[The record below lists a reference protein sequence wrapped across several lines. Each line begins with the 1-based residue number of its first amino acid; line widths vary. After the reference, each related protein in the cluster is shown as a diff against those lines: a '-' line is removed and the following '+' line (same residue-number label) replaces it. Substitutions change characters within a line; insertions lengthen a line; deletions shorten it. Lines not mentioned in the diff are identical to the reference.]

1 MPGCIFH
8 AARYWTNGGYCKS
21 HFYYYY
27 IRWVESFQ
35 MIPCL
40 CIHNLPHTALPALCP
55 IVHHNTFSRDTA
67 DSPVLS
73 TIRRAQN
80 LPGPVCFF
88 IPRIDEEYETEER
101 GRGRSKSEDQGR
113 RNTKFKGKKNHKAK
127 EIISYH
133 CDQLFD
139 KRPLK
144 GRGDWFWLTVW
155 RDAVHHS
162 GRHSAGTWGRIISKI
177 RNKRVWIKKSLG
189 YKLND
194 TLMPVT
200 YFLSQGFASQGSL
213 TS

>member
-1 MPGCIFH
+1 MPGCILY

-27 IRWVESFQ
+27 IIWVESFQ

-40 CIHNLPHTALPALCP
+40 CMHNLPHPVLPPLCP
-55 IVHHNTFSRDTA
+55 IVHHNTFSGDIA
-67 DSPVLS
+67 DSPVPR
-73 TIRRAQN
+73 TTRRAQN
-80 LPGPVCFF
+80 LPDPVCFF
-88 IPRIDEEYETEER
+88 IPRIDEEYKREGR
-101 GRGRSKSEDQGR
+101 GRGRSKSKTRAGETQSLR
-113 RNTKFKGKKNHKAK
+113 EKNHKAK

-133 CDQLFD
+133 CDWLFN

-144 GRGDWFWLTVW
+144 GTGDWFWLTVW

-162 GRHSAGTWGRIISKI
+162 GRHSAGTWGCIISKI
-177 RNKRVWIKKSLG
+177 RSKRVWTKKSLG

-200 YFLSQGFASQGSL
+200 YFLYKGFASQGSL